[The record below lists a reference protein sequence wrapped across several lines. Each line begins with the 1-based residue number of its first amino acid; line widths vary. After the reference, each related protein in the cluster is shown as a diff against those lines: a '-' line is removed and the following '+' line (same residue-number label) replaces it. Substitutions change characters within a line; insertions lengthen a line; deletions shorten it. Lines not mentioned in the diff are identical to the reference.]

1 MAFRSILHPTDFS
14 DLSGVAFAH
23 ALRIALAARSK
34 LHLLHV
40 APHDTGGAFAFPH
53 VRQLLVQWGL
63 SEEDDPPWLIAQ
75 RLGIEVD
82 TTLMKGQEPTQGILV
97 FLRDSPSD
105 LSVLATHGR
114 DGLEHWLNGSVSE
127 IVARHSAAPTLVYCA
142 GCTWLRFS
150 SDRRDQ
156 SPPRVG
162 PDRFFTASGEGHQ
175 NR

>member
-1 MAFRSILHPTDFS
+1 MALRSILHPTDFS

-40 APHDTGGAFAFPH
+40 LPHETGGALAFPH

-82 TTLMKGQEPTQGILV
+82 TTLMKGQEPTQGILA

-114 DGLEHWLNGSVSE
+114 ELSPV
-127 IVARHSAAPTLVYCA
+127 T
-142 GCTWLRFS
+142 
-150 SDRRDQ
+150 
-156 SPPRVG
+156 PPRPRCLLRRVHA
-162 PDRFFTASGEGHQ
+162 ASFLK
-175 NR
+175 